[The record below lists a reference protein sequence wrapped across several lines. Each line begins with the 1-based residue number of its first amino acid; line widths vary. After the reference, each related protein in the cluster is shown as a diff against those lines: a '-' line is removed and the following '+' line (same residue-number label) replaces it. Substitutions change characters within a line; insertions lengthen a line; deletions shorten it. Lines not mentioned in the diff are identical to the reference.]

1 MSIKKTYSEK
11 KPECKVT
18 FKLEKESINGA
29 KQVTLA
35 GEFNNWDETDIPLKP
50 LKNGD
55 YSVTI
60 TLEKGKEYQFKYLI
74 DSKQWMNDSQA
85 DKYVPNAFQGENSVL
100 VL

>member
-18 FKLEKESINGA
+18 FKIGKDSINGA
-29 KQVTLA
+29 KKVNLA
-35 GEFNNWDETDIPLKP
+35 GEFNNWDEKNTPMNP

-55 YSVTI
+55 YSVTL

-74 DSKQWMNDSQA
+74 DSKQWVNDPEA
-85 DKYVPNAFQGENSVL
+85 DKYVANAFQGENSVI
-100 VL
+100 VV